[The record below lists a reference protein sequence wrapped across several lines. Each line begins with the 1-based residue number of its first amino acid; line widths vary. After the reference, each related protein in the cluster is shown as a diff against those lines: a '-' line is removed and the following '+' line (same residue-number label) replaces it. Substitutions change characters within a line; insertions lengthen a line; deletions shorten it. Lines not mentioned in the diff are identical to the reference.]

1 MEDGAVDD
9 HLAPS
14 GGGAAVRAGHG
25 LDDFEG
31 AAIAE
36 DVLAVGLAEAA
47 AVAHPIRHR
56 RGGLRKR
63 LDFDHRF

>member
-9 HLAPS
+9 HLSP
-14 GGGAAVRAGHG
+14 GRGRAAVGASDG
-25 LDDFEG
+25 LDNFEG
-31 AAIAE
+31 AAVAE

-47 AVAHPIRHR
+47 AVAHPIGHR
-56 RGGLRKR
+56 RGRLRKR